1 MAEQKPGLPHDESE
15 QLAKIEYTGGPVLPP
30 RKGRASS
37 GFVPLQTGSAARQWA
52 LLLLPS
58 PWAWLAGLTLAAWRL
73 LTLHALGTLLVSPW
87 LDLALGAAAD
97 VALAHCMMSSMRL
110 LAVLGSDRVEA
121 SGEVPRNASLAFAVL
136 WGLIT
141 LLRLAGLV
149 HASLH
154 GYSIVG
160 EFWVQLL
167 RHPLVTLG
175 QTAVW
180 MALAV
185 AAATAALAR
194 YCMTSD
200 LDVPEVLQDV
210 IPRPRLL
217 AATGAVLVLSLVAAL
232 AIHAKSPGRPDA
244 ATTSPDITSLDSLAR
259 ALQDPSLRRA
269 GDE

>member
-1 MAEQKPGLPHDESE
+1 MLICSAGL
-15 QLAKIEYTGGPVLPP
+15 L
-30 RKGRASS
+30 
-37 GFVPLQTGSAARQWA
+37 SAA
-52 LLLLPS
+52 LLSACGSGDQGRDPILGIPAATLVGVAVTPATATINIGAKPS
-58 PWAWLAGLTLAAWRL
+58 
-73 LTLHALGTLLVSPW
+73 
-87 LDLALGAAAD
+87 AD
-97 VALAHCMMSSMRL
+97 
-110 LAVLGSDRVEA
+110 EIA
-121 SGEVPRNASLAFAVL
+121 S
-136 WGLIT
+136 
-141 LLRLAGLV
+141 
-149 HASLH
+149 
-154 GYSIVG
+154 
-160 EFWVQLL
+160 
-167 RHPLVTLG
+167 
-175 QTAVW
+175 AVW